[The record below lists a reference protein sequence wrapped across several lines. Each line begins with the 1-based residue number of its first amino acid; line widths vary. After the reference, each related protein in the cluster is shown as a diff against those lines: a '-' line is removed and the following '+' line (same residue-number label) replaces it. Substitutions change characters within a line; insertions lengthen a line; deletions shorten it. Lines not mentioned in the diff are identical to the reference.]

1 MPYWRLYYHVVWAT
15 RRRTP
20 WLEGDA
26 ADIVEAAIRSH
37 LHALRGLVHGVAVR
51 PDHVH
56 VAVSLPPSVLL
67 SDAIGQIKGRSSNL
81 VRVRHPRLA
90 DEGFSWQGDYGVIS
104 FREPAL
110 KQVQAYI
117 ANQETHHRESTVNGR
132 FERTSGL
139 EMMGGGSEPQ
149 STTM

>member
-1 MPYWRLYYHVVWAT
+1 MNGSGSGTMSRRWLVPAGQGGSHDCSPTVGEVQVPYWRLYCHVVWAT

-37 LHALRGLVHGVAVR
+37 LHALRGLVHGVAVM

-56 VAVSLPPSVLL
+56 VAVSLPPSQLL

-104 FREPAL
+104 FGDL
-110 KQVQAYI
+110 VQ
-117 ANQETHHRESTVNGR
+117 
-132 FERTSGL
+132 
-139 EMMGGGSEPQ
+139 
-149 STTM
+149 

>member
-1 MPYWRLYYHVVWAT
+1 MPYWRLDYHVVWAT

-26 ADIVEAAIRSH
+26 ADVVEAAIRSH
-37 LHALRGLVHGVAVR
+37 LHALRGLVHGVAVM

-56 VAVSLPPSVLL
+56 VAVSLPPSVSL
-67 SDAIGQIKGRSSNL
+67 SDAIGQTKGRSSNL

-104 FREPAL
+104 FSETGLR
-110 KQVQAYI
+110 QVQAYI
-117 ANQETHHRESTVNGR
+117 ANQESHHRENTVNAR
-132 FERTSGL
+132 FERTDGPDMTGPGACL
-139 EMMGGGSEPQ
+139 IG
-149 STTM
+149 